1 MMSQFEQRSE
11 GWRLDRIGKITAS
24 RMVDVLAAGSSE
36 RRKGYMMQLIA
47 ERLSGV
53 SAEEMYVSKEM
64 QRGID
69 LEDMARAVFAL
80 DKGLEVREAGFFT
93 DADIEWLGASPDG
106 LTSDGGLVEIKCPKT
121 STHIGYHIERKCPS
135 KYYAQIQC
143 QLAVTGLAHAYFVSY
158 DDRVPERLQML
169 CVHVPRDEPYIKEMR
184 AKVLHFLDEAQEI
197 MNSLGEGF

>member
-1 MMSQFEQRSE
+1 MMSEFEQRSKE
-11 GWRLDRIGKITAS
+11 WYADRLGKATAS
-24 RMVDVLAAGSSE
+24 RMSDVLAAASSE
-36 RRKGYMMQLIA
+36 RRKSYMMQLIA

-53 SAEEMYVSKEM
+53 SAEDFYVSKEM

-93 DADIEWLGASPDG
+93 DTHIEWLGASPDG

-121 STHIGYHIERKCPS
+121 STHLSYCLERKCPS
-135 KYYAQIQC
+135 KYYAQVQC

-158 DDRVPERLQML
+158 DDRVPERLQMF

-184 AKVLHFLDEAQEI
+184 ARVMQFLDEAQDI
-197 MNSLGEGF
+197 INSLGEGF

>member
-1 MMSQFEQRSE
+1 MMHSAEQRSRE
-11 GWRLDRIGKITAS
+11 WYLLRVGRITGS
-24 RMVDVLAAGSSE
+24 RMSDVLAAASSE
-36 RRKGYMMQLIA
+36 RRKSYMMQLIA
-47 ERLSGV
+47 ERLSGD
-53 SAEEMYVSKEM
+53 SAEDVYVSKEM

-69 LEDMARAVFAL
+69 LEDMARTVFSL
-80 DKGLEVREAGFFT
+80 EKGLEVAEAGFFT

-135 KYYAQIQC
+135 KYYAQVQC

-158 DDRVPERLQML
+158 DDRVPERLQMF

-184 AKVLHFLDEAQEI
+184 ARVMQFLDEAQDI
-197 MNSLGEGF
+197 INNLGEGF